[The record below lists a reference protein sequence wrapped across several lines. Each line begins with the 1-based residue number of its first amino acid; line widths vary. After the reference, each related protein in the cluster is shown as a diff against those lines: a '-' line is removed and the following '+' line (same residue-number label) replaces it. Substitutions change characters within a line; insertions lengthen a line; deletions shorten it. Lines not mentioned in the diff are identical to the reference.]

1 VDRGGSGGGDA
12 LNIDLDGLVLAL
24 LENGMTHGR
33 EIARA
38 LPSTDAAAVHRAL
51 RRLEREGLVNA
62 VPPRRFLGRRAYRLT
77 RDGDEALA
85 VRRLEWRS
93 AKTSAN
99 RSRAAATSR
108 SRDGGVGNRL
118 PRS

>member
-1 VDRGGSGGGDA
+1 VGASP
-12 LNIDLDGLVLAL
+12 NIHFDGLVLAS
-24 LENGMTHGR
+24 LECGMTHGR
-33 EIARA
+33 EITRA

-51 RRLEREGLVNA
+51 RRLERDGLVNA
-62 VPPRRFLGRRAYRLT
+62 VPPRRILGRRAYRMT

-93 AKTSAN
+93 AKMSAN

-108 SRDGGVGNRL
+108 SRDGGVGNRSL
-118 PRS
+118 RS